1 MTSSVNVNHS
11 SDGFLRKI
19 SLDIKID
26 VFAILKEKNIQ
37 KNKISEIHHQCYI
50 SFIYF
55 LKLTPNLILLDQNWD
70 LLKRMA
76 SILTPTSSQSHP
88 KRIGSIQN
96 TNHRQN
102 CTKLMQLEKI
112 MIIVNVALCFL
123 LSIFLSIEGL
133 KILTGNV

>member
-1 MTSSVNVNHS
+1 MILSNDFIGKCKSRFF
-11 SDGFLRKI
+11 DGFLRKI

-37 KNKISEIHHQCYI
+37 KNIISEIHHQCYI

-112 MIIVNVALCFL
+112 MIIVNVAFMF
-123 LSIFLSIEGL
+123 SFFNFPFQL
-133 KILTGNV
+133 KV